1 MTKILKTVAVIV
13 VLLVGWKLT
22 HKVAS
27 GQLDSSADA
36 QVKEAIAAVNAQLP
50 KDLGAGVTFTKAEVI
65 GKTIRNT
72 YSIAPGGPFDPNNRA
87 ALEATAVAQVCGA
100 MAPMAKQGYTVEYHY
115 EYSVSGSA
123 KTLDVSVPPSKCT

>member
-1 MTKILKTVAVIV
+1 MTQKIGSSQA
-13 VLLVGWKLT
+13 
-22 HKVAS
+22 
-27 GQLDSSADA
+27 DSSADA

-50 KDLGAGVTFTKAEVI
+50 KDLGSGVTLTKAEVV

-72 YSIAPGGPFDPNNRA
+72 YTIAPGGPFGPNNRA

-115 EYSVSGSA
+115 EYTVAGSP
-123 KTLDVSVPPSKCT
+123 KTLDISVPPSKCA